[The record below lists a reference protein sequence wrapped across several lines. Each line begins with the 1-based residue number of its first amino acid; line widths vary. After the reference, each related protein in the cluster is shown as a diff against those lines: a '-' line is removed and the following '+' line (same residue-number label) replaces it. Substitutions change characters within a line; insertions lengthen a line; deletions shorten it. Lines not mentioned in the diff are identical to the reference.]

1 MNNERILDTMD
12 EEAYRELLV
21 ENKSLKKRVEEAEGE
36 VTLIKGIGMN
46 SPEMRAA
53 KTRIVELEKRL
64 ASVLEINDSHQRYNS
79 RLQTTLSEVQ
89 EDNKKLAH
97 QVADQLDRFRKA
109 GGL

>member
-89 EDNKKLAH
+89 EDNKKLAQH
-97 QVADQLDRFRKA
+97 IEDMSAKFRDA
-109 GGL
+109 NF

>member
-64 ASVLEINDSHQRYNS
+64 ASALEINDSHQRYNS

-89 EDNKKLAH
+89 EDIRSWLTKWQIN
-97 QVADQLDRFRKA
+97 
-109 GGL
+109 

>member
-1 MNNERILDTMD
+1 
-12 EEAYRELLV
+12 
-21 ENKSLKKRVEEAEGE
+21 
-36 VTLIKGIGMN
+36 MN

-64 ASVLEINDSHQRYNS
+64 ASALEINDSHQRYNS
-79 RLQTTLSEVQ
+79 RLQTTLTEVQ

-97 QVADQLDRFRKA
+97 QVADQLDRFSKA

>member
-64 ASVLEINDSHQRYNS
+64 ASVLEINDSHKR
-79 RLQTTLSEVQ
+79 
-89 EDNKKLAH
+89 
-97 QVADQLDRFRKA
+97 
-109 GGL
+109 